1 MSFINTSV
9 GTSGGGIFMA
19 NSNVNMRDAVFTDNY
34 AHIQGGGL
42 AAQEGAIVL
51 TGKVSFFTN
60 SAGNN
65 GGGILLYE
73 STIHITTELS
83 LTKNIA
89 PTVGGGISIYTS
101 SISICGSVFF
111 TDNLSGG
118 GIFMVGT
125 NVTIRNALFANNFA
139 GKQGGGLAAQEDNT
153 IVLTGKVS
161 FFTNSAGDNDGGI
174 VLIGSKMNITA
185 ETSLTNNSA
194 HTFGGGISISNANVS
209 VSGNV
214 LLAHNYGGL
223 NVNLGTIN
231 ITGTMSFH
239 NNSADHFGGGILS
252 GKVFFT
258 GNKAPAGG
266 AIYVQD
272 SSPLVYCASKY
283 VKENCF
289 FQVSKNASFGHEL
302 MVFEDNVAEAGSVL
316 FGGLV
321 DRCVLESCPNAHS
334 GHVFDMISNY
344 SKQPAEFSII
354 SSIIHFMYACPQAL
368 SFVVQITATQN

>member
-1 MSFINTSV
+1 MTVSGNVSFINTSV

-185 ETSLTNNSA
+185 ETSQTNNSA

-214 LLAHNYGGL
+214 LLAHNYAHYANGTYGGGL
-223 NVNLGTIN
+223 NVNLGTISPEQCHFI
-231 ITGTMSFH
+231 ITQLI
-239 NNSADHFGGGILS
+239 ILVEEYYQE
-252 GKVFFT
+252 K
-258 GNKAPAGG
+258 
-266 AIYVQD
+266 Y
-272 SSPLVYCASKY
+272 SS
-283 VKENCF
+283 
-289 FQVSKNASFGHEL
+289 
-302 MVFEDNVAEAGSVL
+302 
-316 FGGLV
+316 
-321 DRCVLESCPNAHS
+321 LEIKLQQEEQSMFKILH
-334 GHVFDMISNY
+334 H
-344 SKQPAEFSII
+344 
-354 SSIIHFMYACPQAL
+354 
-368 SFVVQITATQN
+368 